1 MTWVYVVLIVLIYV
15 GIAVG
20 RVPWLRM
27 NRAGI
32 ALVGAAALVVLGAL
46 TEEQAIH
53 AIDMETLLLL
63 GAMMVINVNLRL
75 SGFFGGVAAFTVR
88 WARTPKLLLAG
99 IIVASGVLSA
109 VFLND
114 PVCLMFTPVVVEL
127 ALRLKRDPIPYLV
140 GLGAAANVG
149 SVATLTG
156 NPQNIVIGQASGIP
170 YVTFLAYLGPVALVG
185 LAICWGVIVLAYPSE
200 FRGRLPDISLPAPRL
215 YRPLMGRTLWVVG
228 GLLVGFLAGAPI
240 VTTACVAAGLL
251 LISRLRPQ
259 KLLMLDWDLLAFFAG
274 LFVVTGA
281 IEAIGLSAQ
290 LFGAFEAVLK
300 SGIPAFT
307 LVTGVLSNLV
317 SNVPAVLLLRPEI
330 PSFADPQQAW
340 LVLAMSS
347 TLSGN
352 LTLLGSA
359 ATLIVAEVAKGQG
372 VTLGFGAYLRAGVPI
387 TVLTLG
393 VGVVWLMLV
402 A

>member
-200 FRGRLPDISLPAPRL
+200 FRGRLPDISLPAPV
-215 YRPLMGRTLWVVG
+215 RP
-228 GLLVGFLAGAPI
+228 
-240 VTTACVAAGLL
+240 
-251 LISRLRPQ
+251 S
-259 KLLMLDWDLLAFFAG
+259 
-274 LFVVTGA
+274 
-281 IEAIGLSAQ
+281 
-290 LFGAFEAVLK
+290 
-300 SGIPAFT
+300 
-307 LVTGVLSNLV
+307 
-317 SNVPAVLLLRPEI
+317 
-330 PSFADPQQAW
+330 
-340 LVLAMSS
+340 
-347 TLSGN
+347 
-352 LTLLGSA
+352 
-359 ATLIVAEVAKGQG
+359 
-372 VTLGFGAYLRAGVPI
+372 
-387 TVLTLG
+387 
-393 VGVVWLMLV
+393 
-402 A
+402 

>member
-1 MTWVYVVLIVLIYV
+1 MAWVAGVWIVLVYV

-27 NRAGI
+27 NRASI
-32 ALVGAAALVVLGAL
+32 ALVGAVGLVVMGAL
-46 TEEQAIH
+46 TEEQALH
-53 AIDMETLLLL
+53 AIDLETILLL

-75 SGFFGGVAAFTVR
+75 SGFFGWVAAFTVR
-88 WARTPKLLLAG
+88 RARTPKLLLAG
-99 IIVASGVLSA
+99 IIAASGVLSA

-127 ALRLKRDPIPYLV
+127 ALRLQRNPIPYLV
-140 GLGAAANVG
+140 GLAAAANVG

-170 YVTFLAYLGPVALVG
+170 YLTFLGYLGPVALVG
-185 LAICWGVIVLAYPSE
+185 MAICWAVIVLAYPSE
-200 FRGRLPDISLPAPRL
+200 FRGVLPTPALPAPRIH
-215 YRPLMGRTLWVVG
+215 RPLLGRTLWVVG
-228 GLLVGFLAGAPI
+228 GLLIAFLAGAPI
-240 VTTACVAAGLL
+240 VTAACAAAGVLL
-251 LISRLRPQ
+251 VSRLRPQ
-259 KLLMLDWDLLAFFAG
+259 KLLMLDWELLAFFAG

-290 LFGAFEAVLK
+290 LFGAFESVLK

-307 LVTGVLSNLV
+307 LTTSALSNVV

-330 PSFADPQQAW
+330 ASFPDPDQAW
-340 LVLAMSS
+340 LTLAMAS

-372 VTLGFGAYLRAGVPI
+372 VTLGFGAYLRAGIPI
-387 TVLTLG
+387 TLLTLG
-393 VGVVWLMLV
+393 VGVVWLMAV